1 MALGHPLMCV
11 DPNTVCDG
19 LVSAAVLLK
28 STISRIKKL
37 MKTIFIVKKSYYMLV
52 AVTFY
57 VWQRPIVH
65 APSVVREQ

>member
-1 MALGHPLMCV
+1 
-11 DPNTVCDG
+11 
-19 LVSAAVLLK
+19 
-28 STISRIKKL
+28 

-65 APSVVREQ
+65 APSVAREQ